1 MAMKI
6 KERWE
11 EWFGPRPQHSEA
23 EEAVRR
29 ADVQKSE
36 ASRLASAL
44 AQMRRENHFYQRVR
58 KALDAERRNT
68 RDALG

>member
-6 KERWE
+6 KERWQ

-29 ADVQKSE
+29 ADMQKSE
-36 ASRLASAL
+36 ASSLASTL

-58 KALDAERRNT
+58 KALDAERRKARNV
-68 RDALG
+68 LG